1 MHSKKGSWLIT
12 QPDDGMAPLLDAL
25 GEAKTR
31 VEMLIFRFDRPEIER
46 ALIDAVGRG
55 VVVQAL
61 IAWTNRGG
69 EQTLRQLETR
79 LLAAGVTVS
88 RTASDLPRYHGK
100 MIIVDRKVLYVLGFN
115 FTALDINRSRSFGVA
130 LTSRRLI
137 TEAARLFEADSNR
150 QSYSTTS
157 KSFLVSPVNAR
168 EGLAAFIEGA
178 KKELLIYDPCV
189 KDRQMLRLLDER
201 ARAGARVRI
210 IGALKRPVE
219 SIENHPLAQIRL
231 HTRTIIRDRSEV
243 FVGSQSLR
251 AAELDDRRE
260 VGVIVDDA
268 HVVSAIR
275 RTFESDW
282 KEAEAARES
291 ATVPLSGDKL
301 AKKVAKA
308 ISKELPPV
316 SEVIENMAEEIPGAV
331 NLEGVNLEALEDTIR
346 SAVKVVVRDS
356 IQEAASKEPSPA

>member
-12 QPDDGMAPLLDAL
+12 QPDDGMAPLLEAI
-25 GEAKTR
+25 GKAKTR
-31 VEMLIFRFDRPEIER
+31 IEILIFRFDRPEIER
-46 ALIDAVGRG
+46 ALIEAVERG
-55 VVVQAL
+55 VAVQAL
-61 IAWTNRGG
+61 IAWTNHGG

-79 LLAAGVTVS
+79 LLAAGVTVA

-100 MIIVDRKVLYVLGFN
+100 MIIVDRKILYVLGFN

-137 TEAARLFEADSNR
+137 AEAARLFEADSNR
-150 QSYSTTS
+150 QPYSTTS

-168 EGLAAFIEGA
+168 EGLAAFIQGA
-178 KKELLIYDPCV
+178 KKEILIYDPCV

-201 ARAGARVRI
+201 ARAGARIRI
-210 IGALKRPVE
+210 LGMLKRPVE
-219 SIENHPLAQIRL
+219 SMESHPLPQIRL
-231 HTRTIIRDRSEV
+231 HTRTIVRDRSEV

-268 HVVSAIR
+268 RVVSAIR

-282 KEAEAARES
+282 KEAEAAKES

-316 SEVIENMAEEIPGAV
+316 SEVIENLAEEMPAAV

-346 SAVKVVVRDS
+346 SAVKVVVKDS
-356 IQEAASKEPSPA
+356 IQEAASKTPAPA